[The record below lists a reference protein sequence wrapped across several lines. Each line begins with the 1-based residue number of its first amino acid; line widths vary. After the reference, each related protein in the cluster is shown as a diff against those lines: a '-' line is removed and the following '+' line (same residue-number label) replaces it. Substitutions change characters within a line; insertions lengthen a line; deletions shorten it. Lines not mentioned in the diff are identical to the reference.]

1 MIESKHLPGPLT
13 GLKVLE
19 VASPI
24 GAYCG
29 KLFADLGA
37 DVILI
42 EPLDGSTL
50 RGHQPFIGDLA
61 DREYGIPHTYFNTNK
76 RSVTLDLDSERGQ
89 QLFLSLA
96 RDANIVI
103 ESERPGVMAQRGL
116 SAESLWRVAP
126 ALTVTSITFFGQTG
140 PYAMFEGEDLVA
152 LALGGFLYISGYPD
166 LAPTRIFGG
175 QSVLTA
181 SMYGAVGTMLA
192 VFAADNDGRGQHVD
206 VSIQESVAMALEN
219 TAQFFDLE
227 GRVRR
232 RSGLTQR
239 YTGAGLFP
247 CRDGYVYVF
256 VGGLAAIR
264 FWDAFVEWMA
274 ECGAQGADR
283 LRGTRWLERAF
294 RETEEARQIFAKVFG
309 DFAAKRDKMELYYE
323 AQARRIP
330 LSPVSTAADV
340 ADNRQLSARGFF
352 AEFPHAPSMK
362 SLQMP
367 GAPYRFSATPWM
379 ARRPAP
385 RLGEHNEEILGAM
398 ELAGTNVT
406 TPSQT
411 RDHE

>member
-1 MIESKHLPGPLT
+1 MIACPDTHTLSDVIESKPSLGPLT

-42 EPLDGSTL
+42 EPLDGSPL
-50 RGHQPFIGDLA
+50 RGHQPFVGDLA
-61 DREYGIPHTYFNTNK
+61 DPEYGIPHIYFNTNK
-76 RSVTLDLDSERGQ
+76 RSVTLDLDSENGQ
-89 QLFLSLA
+89 QLFLRLA

-103 ESERPGVMAQRGL
+103 ESERPGVMAKRGL
-116 SAESLWRVAP
+116 CANSLWKVAP
-126 ALTVTSITFFGQTG
+126 SLTVTSITFFGQTG
-140 PYAMFEGEDLVA
+140 PYSMFEGEDLVA
-152 LALGGFLYISGYPD
+152 LALGGFLFISGYPD
-166 LAPTRIFGG
+166 LAPSRIYGG
-175 QSVLTA
+175 QSILTA

-192 VFAADNDGRGQHVD
+192 VMAAENDGRGQHVD
-206 VSIQESVAMALEN
+206 VSIQEAVAMALEN

-227 GRVRR
+227 KRVRR
-232 RSGLTQR
+232 RSGLSQR

-264 FWDAFVEWMA
+264 FWGAFVEWMT
-274 ECGAQGADR
+274 ESGTPGADR
-283 LRGTRWLERAF
+283 LRGNRWLERTF
-294 RETEEARQIFAKVFG
+294 RETEEARQIFAEVFAE
-309 DFAAKRDKMELYYE
+309 FAGKRNKTELYYE

-340 ADNRQLSARGFF
+340 AENRQLISRGFF
-352 AEFPHAPSMK
+352 AEFPHPPSK
-362 SLQMP
+362 RSVKMP

-379 ARRPAP
+379 ALRPAP
-385 RLGEHNEEILGAM
+385 GLGEHNNEILGA
-398 ELAGTNVT
+398 LK
-406 TPSQT
+406 
-411 RDHE
+411 